1 MGIVLELYE
10 LKNLCKDMAELG
22 AANYAK
28 MVFPAKDL
36 ISQREAYKSFG
47 EARVK
52 RWVRQQLVHPTRNG
66 AEKRSKILYSR
77 AELLTIEKTEK
88 IDTYINNYERS
99 ILKEIDPKEFQENSG
114 FNSRVYR

>member
-77 AELLTIEKTEK
+77 AELLTIEKTEIIK
-88 IDTYINNYERS
+88 NKKAGIDSQRKYQNQNKLQKNQTRHLNR
-99 ILKEIDPKEFQENSG
+99 K
-114 FNSRVYR
+114 R

>member
-47 EARVK
+47 EARCTPYK
-52 RWVRQQLVHPTRNG
+52 EWGRETLQNT
-66 AEKRSKILYSR
+66 ILQS
-77 AELLTIEKTEK
+77 
-88 IDTYINNYERS
+88 
-99 ILKEIDPKEFQENSG
+99 
-114 FNSRVYR
+114 

>member
-52 RWVRQQLVHPTRNG
+52 RWVRQQLVHPYKEWGRETLQNT
-66 AEKRSKILYSR
+66 ILQS
-77 AELLTIEKTEK
+77 
-88 IDTYINNYERS
+88 
-99 ILKEIDPKEFQENSG
+99 
-114 FNSRVYR
+114 

>member
-10 LKNLCKDMAELG
+10 LKNLCRDMAELG

-52 RWVRQQLVHPTRNG
+52 RWVRQQLVQKVCK
-66 AEKRSKILYSR
+66 ALSFFVKF
-77 AELLTIEKTEK
+77 
-88 IDTYINNYERS
+88 TY
-99 ILKEIDPKEFQENSG
+99 
-114 FNSRVYR
+114 

>member
-36 ISQREAYKSFG
+36 ISQREAYKSVYDSIRKKYIQTG
-47 EARVK
+47 NYP
-52 RWVRQQLVHPTRNG
+52 L
-66 AEKRSKILYSR
+66 
-77 AELLTIEKTEK
+77 KT
-88 IDTYINNYERS
+88 
-99 ILKEIDPKEFQENSG
+99 
-114 FNSRVYR
+114 

>member
-10 LKNLCKDMAELG
+10 LKNLCRDMAELG

-52 RWVRQQLVHPTRNG
+52 RWVRHNLYTLQGMGQRN
-66 AEKRSKILYSR
+66 APKYYTP
-77 AELLTIEKTEK
+77 EL
-88 IDTYINNYERS
+88 NY
-99 ILKEIDPKEFQENSG
+99 
-114 FNSRVYR
+114 